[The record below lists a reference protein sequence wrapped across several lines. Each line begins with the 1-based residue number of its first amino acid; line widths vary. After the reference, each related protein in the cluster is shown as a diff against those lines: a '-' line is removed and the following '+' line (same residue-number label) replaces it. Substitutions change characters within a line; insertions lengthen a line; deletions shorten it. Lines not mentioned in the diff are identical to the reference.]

1 MLRNCYMMSEKAGL
15 VMKRTVVLCL
25 LCGFRNSLKPLNMLH
40 DDVSEGIDKALV
52 YTIFAADE
60 GV

>member
-1 MLRNCYMMSEKAGL
+1 MMPEKAGL

-40 DDVSEGIDKALV
+40 GDVSEGIDKALV
-52 YTIFAADE
+52 YTIFAVDE